1 MYSREYTEQNSGQ
14 PYEVNHMKFE
24 RWNCGPMIMARFLEI
39 KRIVLCHSAGIAS
52 KNITLGVPRLK
63 ELINVSN
70 KLKSPSLT
78 VYLKDQ
84 VTTDKKEGSKEISET
99 IKNKLEYKVL
109 KDIILESKIS
119 SNDPEKVTD
128 PFVKAFQAIPDPTQP
143 DLTNLAL
150 ELTLDT
156 KALEYTQITL
166 FDIVDKI
173 GAQTNLD
180 DSVFIQFND
189 DNSERPTLRIS
200 MPVWSEDEETHEHEM
215 VEILK
220 KLEVDFLNK
229 IHLQGLPGIDKVF
242 ISERTQDTWIP
253 EKGFVPH
260 KIKFIETEGTNLQ
273 QSFSIPE
280 VDHTKTFS
288 NNIIEIYGILGIE
301 AARKALLNELRLV
314 LSFDGSYVN
323 YRHLAILTDIM
334 TYKGILMSIT
344 RHGINRIETGTLMK
358 CSFEETVEVLTES
371 AAYSQRDT
379 IKGVSENIMLGQL
392 APFGTG
398 MFNVMLN
405 EKSVDKYSEIMDRMK
420 ERDLITVDGRG
431 NIKGSYSEQVNNYM
445 GGIESGVRAKDTYQP
460 SGPSYGIEMEIP
472 LPDYVP
478 SEPSYGIMV

>member
-1 MYSREYTEQNSGQ
+1 MKLGQ

-39 KRIVLCHSAGIAS
+39 KRVVLRHSAGIAS

-84 VTTDKKEGSKEISET
+84 ITTVKKDGSKEISET

-109 KDIILESKIS
+109 KDIILESKITT
-119 SNDPEKVTD
+119 NDPTKVTD
-128 PFVKAFQAIPDPTQP
+128 PFVKAFQAIPDPFQP

-180 DSVFIQFND
+180 DSIFIQFND

-200 MPVWSEDEETHEHEM
+200 MPVWSEEEEVHEHEM
-215 VEILK
+215 IEILK

-229 IHLQGLPGIDKVF
+229 IHLQGLPGIEKVF
-242 ISERTQDTWIP
+242 ISERTQDLWVP
-253 EKGFVPH
+253 EKGFVQH

-273 QSFSIPE
+273 ESFSIPE

-334 TYKGILMSIT
+334 TYRGILMSIT
-344 RHGINRIETGTLMK
+344 RHGINRNADTGTLMK

-371 AAYSQRDT
+371 AAYSQRDV

-398 MFNVMLN
+398 MFNIMLD
-405 EKSVDKYSEIMDRMK
+405 EKNIDKYSEIMDKTREK
-420 ERDLITVDGRG
+420 QLITVYGRG
-431 NIKGSYSEQVNNYM
+431 NTKGYFPEIENDLHIKDMENY
-445 GGIESGVRAKDTYQP
+445 KP
-460 SGPSYGIEMEIP
+460 SGPSYGNIDIP
-472 LPDYVP
+472 LPDYIP
-478 SEPSYGIMV
+478 TEPSYGIMV